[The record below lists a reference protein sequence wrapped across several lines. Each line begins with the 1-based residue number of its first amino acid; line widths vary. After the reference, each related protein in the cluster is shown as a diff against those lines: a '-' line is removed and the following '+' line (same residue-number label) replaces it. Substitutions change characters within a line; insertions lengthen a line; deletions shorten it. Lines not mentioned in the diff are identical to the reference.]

1 MWKLSS
7 KSSLTVSTAASVAAS
22 PRRWGTYTPASALA
36 AILAAILAL
45 LAGCATPVEW
55 TFERAGVPPLHVA
68 GRTYTVSEALAVPSP
83 DVLAVNDEMRDFVE
97 KFAAPS
103 HSERGKLQ
111 SLHWAVRDREGLDL
125 RYDAFADGD
134 AATTF
139 ERGTANC
146 LSYAHLFVALARE
159 AGLDARYQWMEVRPE
174 WHRIGE
180 RVAVRLHVNVQVKT
194 PHDGNEYMLD
204 IDPLRRSEVAG
215 ARLMSDAEGLALHH
229 NNLAMVALAD
239 DRPAEAWMELL
250 RGIRVAPFL
259 SQLWVNL
266 GAIYRYQGQL
276 DDAESAY
283 LKALAID
290 ARDQSAIN
298 NLAVLYEQQGRFD
311 EQTLWLDRLKRYRER
326 NPYYHASLGDAA
338 MEAGDWETAYA
349 HYRKA
354 RRLQPNDGHLI
365 YSLGLAERRRG
376 NLRAAEK
383 LLAQAVDKAAFPRER
398 EHYQVQ
404 LRNVREEQSAYVKA
418 PEGDDTMLP
427 EP

>member
-7 KSSLTVSTAASVAAS
+7 KSSPAVSTAPSVDAG
-22 PRRWGTYTPASALA
+22 PRRGRAYTAAPVLA
-36 AILAAILAL
+36 AVLVL
-45 LAGCATPVEW
+45 LAGCAAPVEW
-55 TFERAGVPPLHVA
+55 TFERAGVPPLHVED
-68 GRTYTVSEALAVPSP
+68 RTYTVGEALAVPSP
-83 DVLAVNDEMRDFVE
+83 DVLAVNDEMRAFVE

-103 HSERGKLQ
+103 HSERSKLQ

-194 PHDGNEYMLD
+194 SHDGNEYMLD

-229 NNLAMVALAD
+229 NNLAMVALAA
-239 DRPAEAWMELL
+239 DRPAEAWMELV
-250 RGIRVAPFL
+250 RGIRVAPAL

-290 ARDQSAIN
+290 GRDQSAIN
-298 NLAVLYEQQGRFD
+298 NLAVLYERQGRYE
-311 EQTLWLDRLKRYRER
+311 EQALWLDRLNRYRER

-338 MEAGDWETAYA
+338 MEAEDWETAYT

-365 YSLGLAERRRG
+365 YSLGLVERQRG

-398 EHYQVQ
+398 EYYQVQ
-404 LRNVREEQSAYVKA
+404 LRDVREEQSAYVRA
-418 PEGDDTMLP
+418 PEDDDTMLP